1 VWYLLNFGIKSKQY
15 NKIQPK
21 VESYDEP
28 PHRVCEICNDSGEC
42 LNNIHSPFYDGDDM
56 WGKTDYLDCWVYI
69 RNKEFRIQVM
79 KKRIIVTLLTLL
91 VMTTVVVMGCDGVTQ
106 SEETNEDKIEIEFIV
121 EPRLDQDENGYYHL
135 ELNPSTFQTL
145 HRLSG
150 HIYRNGI
157 PLDVMKFNWESS
169 HYWMLGDTLGYFIH
183 RGLTDDLEYVSYDTT
198 YITGFSD
205 FIVPTINCCSYS
217 NSDGEVNT
225 MFGPVWTMRSDT
237 ILVSV
242 GYFIDYT
249 TFVSDSIE
257 IVLD

>member
-1 VWYLLNFGIKSKQY
+1 MV
-15 NKIQPK
+15 
-21 VESYDEP
+21 
-28 PHRVCEICNDSGEC
+28 
-42 LNNIHSPFYDGDDM
+42 
-56 WGKTDYLDCWVYI
+56 
-69 RNKEFRIQVM
+69 KE
-79 KKRIIVTLLTLL
+79 TLTLL
-91 VMTTVVVMGCDGVTQ
+91 VTSLTLITSLISCEEIQVSQ
-106 SEETNEDKIEIEFIV
+106 SVSSEDDIEIVFIV
-121 EPRLDQDENGYYHL
+121 EPRLEQDVNGYYHL
-135 ELNPSTFQTL
+135 QLNPSSFQTL

-169 HYWMLGDTLGYFIH
+169 HFWMLGDTLGYFIH

>member
-1 VWYLLNFGIKSKQY
+1 MV
-15 NKIQPK
+15 
-21 VESYDEP
+21 
-28 PHRVCEICNDSGEC
+28 
-42 LNNIHSPFYDGDDM
+42 
-56 WGKTDYLDCWVYI
+56 
-69 RNKEFRIQVM
+69 KE
-79 KKRIIVTLLTLL
+79 TLTLL
-91 VMTTVVVMGCDGVTQ
+91 VTSLTLITSLISCEEIQVSQ
-106 SEETNEDKIEIEFIV
+106 SVSSEDDIEIVFIV
-121 EPRLDQDENGYYHL
+121 EPRLDQDVNGYYHL
-135 ELNPSTFQTL
+135 QLNPSSFQTL

-169 HYWMLGDTLGYFIH
+169 HFWMLGDTLGYFIH

-198 YITGFSD
+198 FITGFSD

-237 ILVSV
+237 IMVSV
-242 GYFIDYT
+242 GYLIDYT

>member
-1 VWYLLNFGIKSKQY
+1 MV
-15 NKIQPK
+15 
-21 VESYDEP
+21 
-28 PHRVCEICNDSGEC
+28 
-42 LNNIHSPFYDGDDM
+42 
-56 WGKTDYLDCWVYI
+56 
-69 RNKEFRIQVM
+69 KE
-79 KKRIIVTLLTLL
+79 TLTLL
-91 VMTTVVVMGCDGVTQ
+91 VTSLTLITSLISCEEIQVRQ
-106 SEETNEDKIEIEFIV
+106 SVSSEDEIEIVFIV

-198 YITGFSD
+198 YITGFND
-205 FIVPTINCCSYS
+205 FVVPTINCCSYS

-225 MFGPVWTMRSDT
+225 MFSPVWTMRSDT
-237 ILVSV
+237 IMVSV

>member
-1 VWYLLNFGIKSKQY
+1 MV
-15 NKIQPK
+15 
-21 VESYDEP
+21 
-28 PHRVCEICNDSGEC
+28 
-42 LNNIHSPFYDGDDM
+42 
-56 WGKTDYLDCWVYI
+56 
-69 RNKEFRIQVM
+69 KE
-79 KKRIIVTLLTLL
+79 TLTLL
-91 VMTTVVVMGCDGVTQ
+91 VTSLTLITSLISCEEIQVSQ
-106 SEETNEDKIEIEFIV
+106 SVSSEDDIEIVFIV

-169 HYWMLGDTLGYFIH
+169 HFWMLGDTLGYFIH

-237 ILVSV
+237 IMVSV

>member
-1 VWYLLNFGIKSKQY
+1 MV
-15 NKIQPK
+15 
-21 VESYDEP
+21 
-28 PHRVCEICNDSGEC
+28 
-42 LNNIHSPFYDGDDM
+42 
-56 WGKTDYLDCWVYI
+56 
-69 RNKEFRIQVM
+69 KE
-79 KKRIIVTLLTLL
+79 TLTLL
-91 VMTTVVVMGCDGVTQ
+91 VTSLTLITSLISCEEIQVSQ
-106 SEETNEDKIEIEFIV
+106 SVSSEDDIEIVFIV
-121 EPRLDQDENGYYHL
+121 EPRLEQDVNGYYHL
-135 ELNPSTFQTL
+135 QLNPSSFQTL

-150 HIYRNGI
+150 NIYRNGI

-169 HYWMLGDTLGYFIH
+169 HFWMLGDTLGYFIH

-237 ILVSV
+237 IMVSV
-242 GYFIDYT
+242 GYLIDYT

>member
-1 VWYLLNFGIKSKQY
+1 MV
-15 NKIQPK
+15 
-21 VESYDEP
+21 
-28 PHRVCEICNDSGEC
+28 
-42 LNNIHSPFYDGDDM
+42 
-56 WGKTDYLDCWVYI
+56 
-69 RNKEFRIQVM
+69 KE
-79 KKRIIVTLLTLL
+79 TLTLL
-91 VMTTVVVMGCDGVTQ
+91 VTSLTLITSLISCEEIQVSQ
-106 SEETNEDKIEIEFIV
+106 SVSSEDDIEIVFIV
-121 EPRLDQDENGYYHL
+121 EPRLEQDVNGYYHL
-135 ELNPSTFQTL
+135 QLNPSSFQTL

-169 HYWMLGDTLGYFIH
+169 HFWMLGDTLGYFIH

-237 ILVSV
+237 IMVSV
-242 GYFIDYT
+242 GYLIDYT